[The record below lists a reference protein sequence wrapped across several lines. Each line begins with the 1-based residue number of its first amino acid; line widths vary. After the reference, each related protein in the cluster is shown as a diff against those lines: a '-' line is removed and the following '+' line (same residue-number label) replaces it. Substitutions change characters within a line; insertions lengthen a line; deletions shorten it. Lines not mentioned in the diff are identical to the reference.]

1 VSTANDAGD
10 SRLIR
15 LEDITRV
22 FSVGGEEVRALR
34 GVSFGISRGE
44 WVAIIGQSGSGKTT
58 MMNILGCLDTPTSG
72 RYFLNG
78 KDVSRMSDDELAII
92 RNKEIGF
99 IFQTFQ
105 LLPRETAL
113 SNVELPLVYRGT
125 GARERREKARAALEK
140 VGLGHRT
147 HHKPNELS
155 GGQRQRVAIA
165 RALVSE
171 PSMLLADE
179 PTGNLD
185 SATGEEIVRLFE
197 ELHKAGHTLVL
208 VTHEPKLAARCPRA
222 VRLSDGNVVADG
234 PGREVAISIAN
245 YDLPPVQAAG
255 GT

>member
-1 VSTANDAGD
+1 VSTPSDAGD
-10 SRLIR
+10 NRLIR
-15 LEDITRV
+15 LQGITRV

-58 MMNILGCLDTPTSG
+58 MMNILGCLDTPSSG
-72 RYFLNG
+72 SYFLNG
-78 KDVSRMSDDELAII
+78 KDVARMSDDELAVI

-113 SNVELPLVYRGT
+113 SNVELPLVYRGMK
-125 GARERREKARAALEK
+125 AKERRERARAALAK
-140 VGLGHRT
+140 VHLEHRM
-147 HHKPNELS
+147 HHRPNELS

-165 RALVSE
+165 RALVAE

-197 ELHKAGHTLVL
+197 ELHRAGNTLVL

-222 VRLSDGNVVADG
+222 IRLSDGEIVADG
-234 PGREVAISIAN
+234 PGRQVALGDAHA
-245 YDLPPVQAAG
+245 PQAQAVG
-255 GT
+255 ST

>member
-1 VSTANDAGD
+1 VTAENGAGD
-10 SRLIR
+10 GRLIQ
-15 LEDITRV
+15 LQDITRL
-22 FSVGGEEVRALR
+22 FTVGGEEVRALR
-34 GVSFGISRGE
+34 GISFGIARGE

-58 MMNILGCLDTPTSG
+58 LMNLLGCLDTPTSG

-78 KDVSRMSDDELAII
+78 KDVSRMSDDELAVI

-105 LLPRETAL
+105 LLPRETAQ

-125 GARERREKARAALEK
+125 PARERREKARAALEK

-234 PGREVAISIAN
+234 PGREVALGG
-245 YDLPPVQAAG
+245 YELPPLQQAAG

>member
-1 VSTANDAGD
+1 VTAENGAGD
-10 SRLIR
+10 GRLIQ
-15 LEDITRV
+15 LQDITRV
-22 FSVGGEEVRALR
+22 FTVGGEEVRALR
-34 GVSFGISRGE
+34 GISFGIARGE

-58 MMNILGCLDTPTSG
+58 LMNLLGCLDTPTSG

-78 KDVSRMSDDELAII
+78 KDVSRMSDDELAFI

-113 SNVELPLVYRGT
+113 ANVELPLVYRGLP
-125 GARERREKARAALEK
+125 ARERRERAKMALEK
-140 VGLGHRT
+140 VGLSHRM

-165 RALVSE
+165 RALVAE

-185 SATGEEIVRLFE
+185 SATGEEIVKLFE
-197 ELHKAGHTLVL
+197 ELHRAGHTLVL

-222 VRLSDGNVVADG
+222 VRLSDGMVVADG
-234 PGREVAISIAN
+234 PGREVALS
-245 YDLPPVQAAG
+245 DRELPVAQAVGAP
-255 GT
+255 

>member
-1 VSTANDAGD
+1 MVN
-10 SRLIR
+10 
-15 LEDITRV
+15 ITRV

-34 GVSFGISRGE
+34 GVSFGIGRGE

-58 MMNILGCLDTPTSG
+58 LMNVLGCLDTPSSG
-72 RYFLNG
+72 SYILNG
-78 KDVSRMSDDELAII
+78 KDVARMNDDELALI

-113 SNVELPLVYRGT
+113 ANVELPLVYRGM
-125 GARERREKARAALEK
+125 GARERRDRARAALEK
-140 VGLGHRT
+140 VQLGHRM
-147 HHKPNELS
+147 HHRPNELS

-165 RALVSE
+165 RALVAE

-197 ELHKAGHTLVL
+197 ELHRAGHTLVL

-222 VRLSDGNVVADG
+222 VRLSDGEVVADG
-234 PGREVAISIAN
+234 PGREVALGNLVIPSAHG
-245 YDLPPVQAAG
+245 AG
-255 GT
+255 GL

>member
-1 VSTANDAGD
+1 VSTQSDAGD
-10 SRLIR
+10 NRLIR
-15 LEDITRV
+15 LQDITRV

-72 RYFLNG
+72 SYFLNG

-105 LLPRETAL
+105 LLPRETAQ

-125 GARERREKARAALEK
+125 PARERREKARAALEK
-140 VGLGHRT
+140 VGLGHRM

-185 SATGEEIVRLFE
+185 SATGEEIVRLFA

-234 PGREVAISIAN
+234 PGREVAMSN
-245 YDLPPVQAAG
+245 YELPPVQAVG